1 MGFDDSGFSKAGFN
15 DIRINGSL
23 NQVIYGTDLLCF
35 LFKYTDELFTND
47 FSFLFRFRNAF

>member
-1 MGFDDSGFSKAGFN
+1 MGFDDSGFSKARFN

-23 NQVIYGTDLLCF
+23 NEVIYGTDFLCF

-47 FSFLFRFRNAF
+47 FSLLFRFRNAF

>member
-1 MGFDDSGFSKAGFN
+1 MGFDDSGFSKARFN

-23 NQVIYGTDLLCF
+23 NEVIYGTDLLCF

-47 FSFLFRFRNAF
+47 FSLLFRFRNAF